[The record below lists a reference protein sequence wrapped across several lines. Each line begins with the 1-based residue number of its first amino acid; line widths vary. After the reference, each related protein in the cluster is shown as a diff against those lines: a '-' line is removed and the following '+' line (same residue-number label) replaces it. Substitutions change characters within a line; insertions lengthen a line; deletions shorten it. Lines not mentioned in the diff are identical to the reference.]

1 MKPIT
6 ADEARLLAGPKAIDH
21 VNAVFPLIRQAATE
35 HNHSVKV
42 RSEFWAQEGYRST
55 PMFNEAVKIL
65 TDYGFTVKYFYIEQQ
80 FVDCGIEI
88 KW

>member
-6 ADEARLLAGPKAIDH
+6 AVEARLLAGPKAIDH
-21 VNAVFPLIRQAATE
+21 VNEVFPLIRKAATE
-35 HNHSVKV
+35 RNHSVKV
-42 RSEFWAQEGYRST
+42 RSEFWAQEGYKAT

-65 TDYGFTVKYFYIEQQ
+65 SDYGFKVDYFYIEKQ
-80 FVDCGIEI
+80 FVDCGVEI